1 MQTIG
6 LEEHFWTE
14 ALADAQA
21 NVSADR
27 KDDNTPAFQEPEIA
41 GRLQDLGHGRLREMD
56 RIGIDRMVLS
66 TAAPGV
72 QNLPAEV
79 AVPLARQTNDA
90 LAAAVRA
97 HPDRLSGFAMLP
109 TPDPDAAVQ
118 ELTRCIQEL
127 GMPGAMIN
135 GRTGDDYLDH
145 PKFRSV
151 LGAAEQMGVPIY
163 LHPQIAPRAVRNVYY
178 DGFGDKLDTVFA
190 SPGWGWHMD
199 AGIGALR
206 LILAGVFDEFPSLQ
220 IILGHWGE
228 MVTFYLDRTETLSKV
243 ATHLKRPVP
252 DYFRH
257 NFYVTGSGMYT
268 TPHLQRCVE
277 VLGPDRVMCSSD
289 YPFRYFPDG
298 LAKAFL
304 EEAPLPLEVKHK
316 IAHGNAEKL
325 LKLK

>member
-1 MQTIG
+1 MRTIG

-21 NVSADR
+21 SVSPER
-27 KDDNTPAFQEPEIA
+27 KDDNTPTFQTPQFA
-41 GRLQDLGHGRLREMD
+41 SRLQDLGHGRLQEMD
-56 RIGIDRMVLS
+56 RVGLDRMVLS

-72 QNLPAEV
+72 QNLPAEI

-90 LAAAVRA
+90 LAAVKA
-97 HPDRLSGFAMLP
+97 HPDRLAGFAMLP
-109 TPDPDAAVQ
+109 TPDPDAAVL
-118 ELTRCIQEL
+118 ELEWCVRDL

-145 PKFRSV
+145 PKFRPV
-151 LGAAEQMGVPIY
+151 LGAAAEFGVPIY
-163 LHPQIAPRAVRNVYY
+163 LHPQIAPRAVRSVYY
-178 DGFGDKLDTVFA
+178 DGFGETLDTVFA
-190 SPGWGWHMD
+190 SPGWGWHAD

-206 LILAGVFDEFPSLQ
+206 LILSGVFDEFPRLQ

-228 MVTFYLDRTETLSKV
+228 MVTFYLDRTDTLS
-243 ATHLKRPVP
+243 AFAGHLKRPVP

-257 NFYVTGSGMYT
+257 NFYVTGSGMYV
-268 TPHLQRCVE
+268 TPYLQRCVD
-277 VLGPDRVMCSSD
+277 VLGPNRVMCSSD

-298 LAKAFL
+298 LAKTFL
-304 EEAPLPLEVKHK
+304 EEAPLPLEVRHK

-325 LKLK
+325 LKLG